1 MTNTAKAEQ
10 PETLNH
16 RACDKHSWE
25 VESRHWTSEGEV
37 VYTQCSACVTRHMQL
52 RPVAQQLSMGSHELR
67 L

>member
-16 RACDKHSWE
+16 RECEEHSWE

-37 VYTQCSACVTRHMQL
+37 LYALCSNCATRRMQL
-52 RPVAQQLSMGSHELR
+52 RPVVQQLSMSSHELR